1 MAEGVASGAASGV
14 GGGGPLPSWSCSVP
28 LEPPAAFPSSCIRS
42 HLTLSSEASVC
53 DAIASPRCTLAGLQR
68 QARVSLIHLDG
79 SGGGGDARLGRIP
92 GHSSLSS
99 RLFSSKSTRAMGTG
113 RSIPSPTNL
122 TMHTKPIVPLSCRTC
137 APPRK
142 SRLARSYSRTPAQRG
157 RRSRFARR
165 APKVG
170 SLPASAASPTSHYHQ
185 CHLGAA

>member
-1 MAEGVASGAASGV
+1 
-14 GGGGPLPSWSCSVP
+14 
-28 LEPPAAFPSSCIRS
+28 
-42 HLTLSSEASVC
+42 
-53 DAIASPRCTLAGLQR
+53 
-68 QARVSLIHLDG
+68 
-79 SGGGGDARLGRIP
+79 
-92 GHSSLSS
+92 
-99 RLFSSKSTRAMGTG
+99 MGTG

-170 SLPASAASPTSHYHQ
+170 SPPASAASPTSHYHQ
-185 CHLGAA
+185 CHLQLKRAGHRHRRRIRRRPYHPTSPYLRGAHRQRGAHSRVEVSGCCTGPRGSSCPHVMGVGDSEPLHLTWVTCQK